1 MNSRMRREEGLSTF
15 EEIFLYACPK
25 FITANGPPYD
35 DPATLRLLLDPPTPA
50 SPASPSAQNNTA
62 SDPTHRHLRALTAHY
77 LSLTP
82 VPVLRSLLKL
92 YTSLDAR
99 KLAGFL
105 DAGVD
110 EEEVLSW
117 MMVMKNAGRCIGR
130 VNITTGVDKD
140 EEKGAATSGASSSNS
155 GTSLLDGEWMS
166 ISDLNFVIDEVR
178 FGWYDGGLG
187 LTSSDGAEHDSH
199 CGIDGREALC
209 RVVYPKFRICGAGAG
224 RVACVAIARVC
235 AGACESTGQ
244 GGRRERGQERQRGRW
259 TEK

>member
-1 MNSRMRREEGLSTF
+1 MNSHTRREEGLSTF

-25 FITANGPPYD
+25 FIATNGPPYD
-35 DPATLRLLLDPPTPA
+35 DPATLRLLLNPPTPS
-50 SPASPSAQNNTA
+50 SPTSPPAQNNTA

-130 VNITTGVDKD
+130 VNTTTGVDKD
-140 EEKGAATSGASSSNS
+140 EEKGAANS
-155 GTSLLDGEWMS
+155 GGSLLDGEWMS

-178 FGWYDGGLG
+178 FGWCDNGLG
-187 LTSSDGAEHDSH
+187 LILLDGAEHDPH
-199 CGIDGREALC
+199 CRIDGREALC
-209 RVVYPKFRICGAGAG
+209 RVVYPEFRICSASAGW
-224 RVACVAIARVC
+224 VACVAAAGVC

-244 GGRRERGQERQRGRW
+244 GGRRERGQKRQGWW